1 MKKIIFLLITIISIQ
16 NTFAQTG
23 KQKEL
28 RKEMDE
34 FFWGKNAP
42 YTDVVDIPEKY
53 KNESAVI
60 IYKYQDYDYHNQ
72 KVKVEFTEKKRL
84 RIKIQDQNFG
94 NHVEH
99 WNLLTD
105 TPETDVPKWLGL
117 ALDAPV
123 MPMGLCEDEQEMDQS
138 FWLIQGPSGQAI
150 SINQIIAVEDQKPR
164 TLKTAFPSFESPYKY
179 EANIERLLP
188 VIRLPKPYYV

>member
-1 MKKIIFLLITIISIQ
+1 MKNQ
-16 NTFAQTG
+16 NS
-23 KQKEL
+23 
-28 RKEMDE
+28 
-34 FFWGKNAP
+34 
-42 YTDVVDIPEKY
+42 PE
-53 KNESAVI
+53 
-60 IYKYQDYDYHNQ
+60 
-72 KVKVEFTEKKRL
+72 T
-84 RIKIQDQNFG
+84 IKIQDQNFG

-150 SINQIIAVEDQKPR
+150 SINQIIAVEKQHSQV
-164 TLKTAFPSFESPYKY
+164 LKVLINMRQILSA
-179 EANIERLLP
+179 LLP